1 MDRPISKNPDNLP
14 KISSE
19 VKVEDAFEQFMFMI
33 WVVNPLRDNCRV
45 IMDDGSIKL
54 YLKRDKFLKIMTDLL
69 NKVPRQDLQHNL
81 FRIKESL
88 NVYGGI
94 FFYDRVNNEF
104 RQLYEVV
111 DLKKIRPSELM
122 KESRKSLVLEKLSDD
137 FKNVSSEYT
146 NKVLNKP
153 SYRTSKNVF
162 QKIFSVHR
170 LKD

>member
-19 VKVEDAFEQFMFMI
+19 VKVEDAFEQFMFMV

-45 IMDDGSIKL
+45 ILDDGSIKL

-137 FKNVSSEYT
+137 FKNVSSEYA
-146 NKVLNKP
+146 NKVLNKQ
-153 SYRTSKNVF
+153 SYRTPKNVF

>member
-1 MDRPISKNPDNLP
+1 
-14 KISSE
+14 
-19 VKVEDAFEQFMFMI
+19 
-33 WVVNPLRDNCRV
+33 
-45 IMDDGSIKL
+45 
-54 YLKRDKFLKIMTDLL
+54 
-69 NKVPRQDLQHNL
+69 
-81 FRIKESL
+81 
-88 NVYGGI
+88 VYGGI

-104 RQLYEVV
+104 RQLYEVI

-137 FKNVSSEYT
+137 FKNVSSEYA

-153 SYRTSKNVF
+153 SYRTPKNVF

>member
-1 MDRPISKNPDNLP
+1 MDRPFSKNPDNLP

-19 VKVEDAFEQFMFMI
+19 VKVEDAFEQFMFMVWI
-33 WVVNPLRDNCRV
+33 VNPLRDNCRV

-122 KESRKSLVLEKLSDD
+122 KESRKS
-137 FKNVSSEYT
+137 
-146 NKVLNKP
+146 
-153 SYRTSKNVF
+153 
-162 QKIFSVHR
+162 
-170 LKD
+170 

>member
-19 VKVEDAFEQFMFMI
+19 VKVEDAFEQFMFMV

-45 IMDDGSIKL
+45 ILDDGSIKL

-104 RQLYEVV
+104 RQLYEVI

-137 FKNVSSEYT
+137 FKNVSSEYA
-146 NKVLNKP
+146 NKVLNKQ
-153 SYRTSKNVF
+153 SYRTPKNVF